1 MERIT
6 YRSHFKDTNG
16 QFYKVRFTVCFAC
29 GTSGQIIVMGL
40 FCFVLFFLQEIKL
53 IMPLWIFFFNK
64 MRRKQTFL

>member
-6 YRSHFKDTNG
+6 SRSHFKDTNG

-40 FCFVLFFLQEIKL
+40 FCFFTRDRVNYAFVDFLFQ
-53 IMPLWIFFFNK
+53 
-64 MRRKQTFL
+64 